1 MREPTDEERKTIQ
14 AYIDSISVDTGICLF
29 ADYKLKEGDK
39 MEKDTNNED
48 YIRRSDVGLTD
59 FEILM
64 CDGDY
69 KKALIMLLEK
79 IEKAPSVNL
88 KELVK

>member
-1 MREPTDEERKTIQ
+1 MREPTDEEREAIQ
-14 AYIDSISVDTGICLF
+14 AYIDSISIDTGICLF

>member
-14 AYIDSISVDTGICLF
+14 AYIDSISVDIGICLF